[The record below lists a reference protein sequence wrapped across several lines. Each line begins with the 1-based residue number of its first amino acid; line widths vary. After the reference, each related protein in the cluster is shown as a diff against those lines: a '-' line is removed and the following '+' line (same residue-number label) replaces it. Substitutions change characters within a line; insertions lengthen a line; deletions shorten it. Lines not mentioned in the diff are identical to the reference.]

1 MSHPVPADTL
11 IGFHLRSP
19 SSSGGKDWVG
29 CLTDDGT
36 FHRWWGK
43 IGQVNQHQHSKGNHH
58 ELQKLVKQK
67 LAKGYQMIDI
77 FHAPAG
83 WQSQQVSQSASVN
96 APQEPKPLP
105 STIVADPIQIK
116 ASSRHSLAW
125 DF

>member
-1 MSHPVPADTL
+1 MSYPLPADAL

-29 CLTDDGT
+29 CLTNGGV
-36 FHRWWGK
+36 FHRYWGK
-43 IGQVNQHQHSKGNHH
+43 VGQVNQQQHSTGNHSD
-58 ELQKLVKQK
+58 LQKLVKQK

-83 WQSQQVSQSASVN
+83 WQSQQALRSSSAQSKKES
-96 APQEPKPLP
+96 KPLP
-105 STIVADPIQIK
+105 PVTVADPIEIK
-116 ASSRHSLAW
+116 SSSKHTLAW